1 MKNVVLK
8 ELTLRN
14 FKKQKSIIIPF
25 SKETEIHG
33 KNRAGKTTIADAYF
47 WLLYGKNSLDQ
58 SDFDLKTLDAQGKA
72 IPKQEHEVTGV
83 IEVDG
88 ESIKLSK
95 VYKEKW
101 AKKRGSETEEMTGH
115 ETTYFVND
123 VPTSAGDYK
132 KKVSEIIDES
142 ISKIVTNLTFFN
154 EKMQWKERRAI
165 LSKMTEEIT
174 NSEIFDKVATPGN
187 DFGELINII
196 NSGKNIED
204 EKKVISVKKKRLK
217 DEIEQIPSR
226 LDENNRQRPDN
237 LNWEELESESN
248 KLEEEIK
255 SCSEKIDDVN
265 KSIQDQKD
273 KVLSIQRQ
281 KFEKEQELDRL
292 GREQTSKLTAKVSE
306 RKEKISSLKRDVQR
320 FNDDIKFRDDQ
331 IEKNQSLITTLGI
344 QNASLRAD
352 FQKVSALSFEMDE
365 SKSCCPTCKR
375 SMDNASEI
383 EEQLRANFNKDK
395 IEKVEQINK
404 DGLSNKNRIEELTK
418 EIDSFKEERK
428 EFVELR
434 DAKQSEADKLES
446 ETETPSI
453 QIEPTQE
460 MISLQKEIEAIEIP
474 EIHSEEI
481 SEIREK
487 IKELEMRKNE
497 VVSKLAIK
505 SQIENIDKR
514 TNELNEQQ
522 RTLSQELADLERI
535 EIQIDKFNK
544 AKINLIESRIN
555 SKFNLVKFK
564 MFEEQINGGETEA
577 CICTVDGVPY
587 NSLNTELKINASLDI
602 INAFQYHF
610 GILAPVF
617 IDGRES
623 VTTLTPT
630 DCQIIS
636 LIVDPNEDV
645 LKIVNV

>member
-1 MKNVVLK
+1 MI
-8 ELTLRN
+8 LRN
-14 FKKQKSIIIPF
+14 FKKQKSITIPF

-95 VYKEKW
+95 IYKEKW
-101 AKKRGSETEEMTGH
+101 TKKRGSETEEMTGH

-142 ISKIVTNLTFFN
+142 ISKIVTNPTFFN
-154 EKMQWKERRAI
+154 EKMQWKERRSI
-165 LSKMTEEIT
+165 LSTMTEEIT
-174 NSEIFDKVATPGN
+174 NSEILETIVLPDVQ
-187 DFGELINII
+187 NII

-226 LDENNRQRPDN
+226 LDENNRQRPDD
-237 LNWEELESESN
+237 LNWGELESESN
-248 KLEEEIK
+248 KLEDEIK

-265 KSIQDQKD
+265 KSIQEQKD
-273 KVLSIQRQ
+273 KVLSIQKQ

-292 GREQTSKLTAKVSE
+292 GREQTSKLTAKVTE
-306 RKEKISSLKRDVQR
+306 RKEKISSLKRDIQG
-320 FNDDIKFRDDQ
+320 FNDDIKFRDGQ
-331 IEKNQSLITTLGI
+331 IEKNQNLITTLGI
-344 QNASLRAD
+344 QNSSLRAD
-352 FQKVSALSFEMDE
+352 FQKVSAQSFEMDE

-418 EIDSFKEERK
+418 EIDLFKEERK

-434 DAKQSEADKLES
+434 DAKQSEVDKLES

-460 MISLQKEIEAIEIP
+460 MISLQKEIEAIDVP

-487 IKELEMRKNE
+487 IKELETRKNE

-544 AKINLIESRIN
+544 AKINLIEDRIN
-555 SKFNLVKFK
+555 SKFKLVKFK

-610 GILAPVF
+610 GIFAPVF

-623 VTTLTPT
+623 VTNLYPT

-636 LIVDPNEDV
+636 LVVNKNENE
-645 LKIVNV
+645 LKVVNV

>member
-8 ELTLRN
+8 EMILRN
-14 FKKQKSIIIPF
+14 FKKQKSITIPF

-95 VYKEKW
+95 IYKEKW
-101 AKKRGSETEEMTGH
+101 TKKRGSETEEMTGH

-142 ISKIVTNLTFFN
+142 ISKIVTNPTFFN
-154 EKMQWKERRAI
+154 EKMQWKERRSI
-165 LSKMTEEIT
+165 LSTMTEEIT
-174 NSEIFDKVATPGN
+174 NSEILETIVLPDVQ
-187 DFGELINII
+187 NII

-226 LDENNRQRPDN
+226 LDENNRQRPDD
-237 LNWEELESESN
+237 LNWGELESESN
-248 KLEEEIK
+248 KLEDEIK

-265 KSIQDQKD
+265 KSIQEQKD
-273 KVLSIQRQ
+273 KVLSIQKQ

-292 GREQTSKLTAKVSE
+292 GREQTSKLTAKVTE
-306 RKEKISSLKRDVQR
+306 RKEKISSLKRDIQG
-320 FNDDIKFRDDQ
+320 FNDDIKFRDGQ
-331 IEKNQSLITTLGI
+331 IEKNQNLITTLGI
-344 QNASLRAD
+344 QNSSLRAD
-352 FQKVSALSFEMDE
+352 FQKVSAQSFEMDE

-418 EIDSFKEERK
+418 EIDLFKEERK

-434 DAKQSEADKLES
+434 DAKQSEVDKLES

-460 MISLQKEIEAIEIP
+460 MISLQKEIEAIDVP

-487 IKELEMRKNE
+487 IKELETRKNE

-544 AKINLIESRIN
+544 AKINLIEDRIN
-555 SKFNLVKFK
+555 SKFKLVKFK

-577 CICTVDGVPY
+577 CICTVAGVPY

-610 GILAPVF
+610 GIFAPVF

-623 VTTLTPT
+623 VTNLYPT

-636 LIVDPNEDV
+636 LVVNKNENE
-645 LKIVNV
+645 LKVVNV

>member
-14 FKKQKSIIIPF
+14 FKKQKSITIPF

-58 SDFDLKTLDAQGKA
+58 SDFELKTLDAQGKA
-72 IPKQEHEVTGV
+72 IPKQEHEVSGV

-95 VYKEKW
+95 IYKEKW
-101 AKKRGSETEEMTGH
+101 TKKRGSETEEMTGH

-142 ISKIVTNLTFFN
+142 ISKIVTNPTFFN

-165 LSKMTEEIT
+165 LSTLTEEIT
-174 NSEIFDKVATPGN
+174 NSEILETIVLP
-187 DFGELINII
+187 EVQNII

-226 LDENNRQRPDN
+226 LDENNRQRPED

-265 KSIQDQKD
+265 KSIQEQKD
-273 KVLSIQRQ
+273 KVLSIQKK

-292 GREQTSKLTAKVSE
+292 GREQTSKLTAKVTE
-306 RKEKISSLKRDVQR
+306 RKEKISSLKRDIQG
-320 FNDDIKFRDDQ
+320 FNEDIKFRDGQ
-331 IEKNQSLITTLGI
+331 IEKNQNLITTLGI

-352 FQKVSALSFEMDE
+352 FQKVSAQAFEMDE

-383 EEQLRANFNKDK
+383 EEQLRANFNNDK
-395 IEKVEQINK
+395 LENIEQINK

-418 EIDSFKEERK
+418 EIDSLKEERK

-434 DAKQSEADKLES
+434 DAKQLEVDKLES
-446 ETETPSI
+446 PELAIENPLI
-453 QIEPTQE
+453 KNEPTQE
-460 MISLQKEIEAIEIP
+460 MIDLQKEIEAIEIP

-487 IKELEMRKNE
+487 IKELETRKNE
-497 VVSKLAIK
+497 VISKLAIK

-555 SKFNLVKFK
+555 SKFNIVKFK

-636 LIVDPNEDV
+636 LVVNPNENE
-645 LKIVNV
+645 LKVVNV